1 MNIRCDICGGELVML
16 AGGKGAACKSCGMEH
31 SVERVREMLGMVP
44 ESAPEKEIRVKAE
57 PAVQPA
63 EIEKAEKT
71 CECEKKLTESNE
83 SDFVM
88 KKGIFGSKFVGYK
101 GDAERVVFPEK
112 ISEVSG
118 EGYFSGHD
126 EIVELVFT
134 DGISATEG
142 REFSNCKN
150 LKKIVCY
157 GSMLLAESTFEGCD
171 NLEEVYVKP
180 GVTGILQIGEGA
192 FAGCRKLKV
201 FSVDENFE
209 MEINSRAFKD
219 CTSLEK
225 FVFPLYIEAF
235 AGTGIKPS
243 AFEGCEN
250 LREIVIP
257 KETESIHKHAFA
269 NCVNLKRITYH
280 DGSDFDGAGVAIHPK
295 AFENSLWQPKEAGV
309 CPSCSKTLKCAKT
322 DGLETMSCSCGFV
335 SSEY

>member
-1 MNIRCDICGGELVML
+1 ML
-16 AGGKGAACKSCGMEH
+16 AGGRGAVCKNCGMEH
-31 SVERVREMLGMVP
+31 SVERVREMLGMAS
-44 ESAPEKEIRVKAE
+44 ENAPEKEIKVKAE
-57 PAVQPA
+57 PVVQPVV
-63 EIEKAEKT
+63 EKATENVCKCEKT
-71 CECEKKLTESNE
+71 LTESNE

-88 KKGIFGSKFVGYK
+88 KRGIFGSRFVGYK
-101 GDAERVVFPEK
+101 GNAQRVVFPKK

-118 EGYFSGHD
+118 EGFFSGHD

-150 LKKIVCY
+150 LKRIVCY

-180 GVTGILQIGEGA
+180 GTTGILQIGESA

-209 MEINSRAFKD
+209 MEINSKAFKD
-219 CTSLEK
+219 CVSLEK

-243 AFEGCEN
+243 AFEGCEK
-250 LREIVIP
+250 LCEVVLP
-257 KETESIHKHAFA
+257 KGTESIHKHAFA

-280 DGSDFDGAGVAIHPK
+280 DGSDFDGSGVAIHPT
-295 AFENSLWQPKEAGV
+295 AFENSSWQPGISGI
-309 CPSCSKTLKCAKT
+309 CPTCSKTLKCEKQ
-322 DGLETMSCSCGFV
+322 DDIETMSCSCGFA